1 MFCVAGQVLHP
12 CVVIMSQTLGNNAVR
27 VMLVDE
33 LPVRAAAVKIN
44 LTEAGFD
51 VVVCMLTAV
60 GLLHQIEHHRPDVIL
75 IDLESPGRD
84 VLESLSI
91 INVHNP
97 TPVVMFSEEDDP
109 GFIKAAVDAGVSAYT
124 VGTYDIRKIKPVIDV
139 AMAHFKSFQNMRLAL
154 SSTRA
159 QLDSLSVVSQAKTML
174 IKQHGLTEDAAH
186 RQLRDLAMD
195 TNQTLPQAAL
205 AVVTLLG
212 GSRPND
218 A

>member
-1 MFCVAGQVLHP
+1 MFCVAGQAIYP
-12 CVVIMSQTLGNNAVR
+12 CVFIMSQISGNNAVR

-33 LPVRAAAVKIN
+33 SPVRAATVKIN
-44 LTEAGFD
+44 LIEAGFD
-51 VVVCMLTAV
+51 VVVCMVTTA
-60 GLLHQIEHHRPDVIL
+60 GLLHQIEQHRPDVIL

-91 INVHNP
+91 INRHNP
-97 TPVVMFSEEDDP
+97 TPVVMFSGEDHP
-109 GFIKAAVDAGVSAYT
+109 SFIKAAVDAGVSAYT
-124 VGTYDIRKIKPVIDV
+124 VGSYDTSKVKPVIDV
-139 AMAHFKSFQNMRLAL
+139 AMAQFKSFQALRLAL
-154 SSTRA
+154 DSTRA
-159 QLDSLSVVSQAKTML
+159 QLDNLSVVSQAKTML
-174 IKQHGLTEDAAH
+174 IKRHGMSEDAAH

-205 AVVTLLG
+205 AVITLLG